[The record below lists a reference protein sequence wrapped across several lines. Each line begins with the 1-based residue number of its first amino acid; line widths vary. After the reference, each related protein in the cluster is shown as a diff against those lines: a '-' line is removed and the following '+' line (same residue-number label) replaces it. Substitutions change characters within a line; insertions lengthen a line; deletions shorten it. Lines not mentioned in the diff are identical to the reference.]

1 MPSTAPVS
9 LEERLMLPL
18 TLAASFGMAAAF
30 FGTFVLPGIWLTAGL
45 ALVYLAAGL
54 PTGLRALGAL
64 FKDHVLDIDLLMIIA
79 ALAALAVG
87 APLEGAVLL
96 TLFSISGTLEHRAMG
111 RARRAIEALMALR
124 PETALRLSAT
134 GATEEIPVAALRE
147 GDLLVLRPGARVPV
161 DGVLVTGE
169 GTVDEA
175 TITGESMPV
184 SKVPGAKLFEA
195 TVNLNSVLTM
205 RASATVESSTVAR
218 MIDMVT
224 EAQAARAPSE
234 TFSAWF
240 GQRYTVAVL
249 LGAML
254 AFVVLWGMGASASDA
269 LYRAAVLLVAASPCA
284 VVISV
289 PAAMLS
295 ALAAAARGGV
305 LFKGGAALEALAE
318 VKSFS
323 FDKTGTLTTGVAE
336 VTDLTSET
344 PEGRMLALLSGL
356 EAQSEHPIAAA
367 IRRRAEAEGLAP
379 AAIRDVVTHPSEGIT
394 GIDEEGPIWA
404 GNQRMLERMGAR
416 VDTAG
421 AQRLKASAQTV
432 TWIGRGAQLI
442 GGVTV
447 ADRPRPSSAA
457 GLSQLRAAGVA
468 QLALMTGDRR
478 PVAERIGRELGFSDA
493 EIHAELLPEDKV
505 KLVAALAEKG
515 RTAFVGDGVNDAAA
529 LARADVGVAM
539 GVAGSEV
546 ALQAADVAL
555 LSEDM
560 TRLAAAR
567 TLALR
572 TRRIIRQNL
581 GFALAMMV
589 LLVVSALF
597 FELPLPLAVIG
608 HEGGTVLVV
617 LNGLRLLADPIRND
631 RGAARKAASHPSSQ
645 PQEVS
650 HV

>member
-1 MPSTAPVS
+1 
-9 LEERLMLPL
+9 
-18 TLAASFGMAAAF
+18 
-30 FGTFVLPGIWLTAGL
+30 
-45 ALVYLAAGL
+45 
-54 PTGLRALGAL
+54 
-64 FKDHVLDIDLLMIIA
+64 
-79 ALAALAVG
+79 
-87 APLEGAVLL
+87 
-96 TLFSISGTLEHRAMG
+96 
-111 RARRAIEALMALR
+111 
-124 PETALRLSAT
+124 
-134 GATEEIPVAALRE
+134 
-147 GDLLVLRPGARVPV
+147 
-161 DGVLVTGE
+161 
-169 GTVDEA
+169 
-175 TITGESMPV
+175 
-184 SKVPGAKLFEA
+184 
-195 TVNLNSVLTM
+195 
-205 RASATVESSTVAR
+205 
-218 MIDMVT
+218 
-224 EAQAARAPSE
+224 
-234 TFSAWF
+234 
-240 GQRYTVAVL
+240 
-249 LGAML
+249 
-254 AFVVLWGMGASASDA
+254 
-269 LYRAAVLLVAASPCA
+269 
-284 VVISV
+284 
-289 PAAMLS
+289 
-295 ALAAAARGGV
+295 RGGV

-336 VTDLTSET
+336 VTDLTSEI

-416 VDTAG
+416 ADTAG

-447 ADRPRPSSAA
+447 ADRPRPSSAG

-478 PVAERIGRELGFSDA
+478 PVAERIGRELGFSNA

>member
-1 MPSTAPVS
+1 
-9 LEERLMLPL
+9 
-18 TLAASFGMAAAF
+18 
-30 FGTFVLPGIWLTAGL
+30 
-45 ALVYLAAGL
+45 
-54 PTGLRALGAL
+54 
-64 FKDHVLDIDLLMIIA
+64 
-79 ALAALAVG
+79 
-87 APLEGAVLL
+87 
-96 TLFSISGTLEHRAMG
+96 
-111 RARRAIEALMALR
+111 
-124 PETALRLSAT
+124 
-134 GATEEIPVAALRE
+134 
-147 GDLLVLRPGARVPV
+147 
-161 DGVLVTGE
+161 
-169 GTVDEA
+169 
-175 TITGESMPV
+175 
-184 SKVPGAKLFEA
+184 
-195 TVNLNSVLTM
+195 
-205 RASATVESSTVAR
+205 
-218 MIDMVT
+218 
-224 EAQAARAPSE
+224 
-234 TFSAWF
+234 
-240 GQRYTVAVL
+240 
-249 LGAML
+249 
-254 AFVVLWGMGASASDA
+254 
-269 LYRAAVLLVAASPCA
+269 
-284 VVISV
+284 
-289 PAAMLS
+289 
-295 ALAAAARGGV
+295 
-305 LFKGGAALEALAE
+305 
-318 VKSFS
+318 
-323 FDKTGTLTTGVAE
+323 
-336 VTDLTSET
+336 
-344 PEGRMLALLSGL
+344 MLALLSGL

-432 TWIGRGAQLI
+432 TWIGRGEQLI

>member
-1 MPSTAPVS
+1 M
-9 LEERLMLPL
+9 
-18 TLAASFGMAAAF
+18 
-30 FGTFVLPGIWLTAGL
+30 
-45 ALVYLAAGL
+45 
-54 PTGLRALGAL
+54 
-64 FKDHVLDIDLLMIIA
+64 
-79 ALAALAVG
+79 
-87 APLEGAVLL
+87 
-96 TLFSISGTLEHRAMG
+96 
-111 RARRAIEALMALR
+111 
-124 PETALRLSAT
+124 
-134 GATEEIPVAALRE
+134 
-147 GDLLVLRPGARVPV
+147 
-161 DGVLVTGE
+161 
-169 GTVDEA
+169 
-175 TITGESMPV
+175 
-184 SKVPGAKLFEA
+184 
-195 TVNLNSVLTM
+195 
-205 RASATVESSTVAR
+205 
-218 MIDMVT
+218 
-224 EAQAARAPSE
+224 
-234 TFSAWF
+234 
-240 GQRYTVAVL
+240 
-249 LGAML
+249 
-254 AFVVLWGMGASASDA
+254 
-269 LYRAAVLLVAASPCA
+269 
-284 VVISV
+284 
-289 PAAMLS
+289 
-295 ALAAAARGGV
+295 
-305 LFKGGAALEALAE
+305 
-318 VKSFS
+318 
-323 FDKTGTLTTGVAE
+323 
-336 VTDLTSET
+336 
-344 PEGRMLALLSGL
+344 
-356 EAQSEHPIAAA
+356 
-367 IRRRAEAEGLAP
+367 
-379 AAIRDVVTHPSEGIT
+379 
-394 GIDEEGPIWA
+394 
-404 GNQRMLERMGAR
+404 
-416 VDTAG
+416 
-421 AQRLKASAQTV
+421 
-432 TWIGRGAQLI
+432 
-442 GGVTV
+442 

-581 GFALAMMV
+581 GFALTMMV

-631 RGAARKAASHPSSQ
+631 RGSARKAASHPSSQ

>member
-1 MPSTAPVS
+1 
-9 LEERLMLPL
+9 MLPL

-30 FGTFVLPGIWLTAGL
+30 FGSFVLPGIWLTAGL

-184 SKVPGAKLFEA
+184 SKAPGAKLFEA

-336 VTDLTSET
+336 VTDLTSEI
-344 PEGRMLALLSGL
+344 PEGRMLALFSGL

-432 TWIGRGAQLI
+432 TWIGRGEQLI